1 MAHLHMISQEA
12 VNLLTNIVYKDVRN
26 MWLSDDF
33 ITDSSTSKSLDHY
46 DVDIKNIC
54 AAVVHPA
61 TGETITQYNKLAKDP
76 AMRDV
81 WQQAFGK

>member
-33 ITDSSTSKSLDHY
+33 ITDSSTSKSPDHY
-46 DVDIKNIC
+46 DIDIKHFC
-54 AAVVHPA
+54 AAVVHPE

-76 AMRDV
+76 ATRDV
-81 WQQAFGK
+81 WQQSFGK